1 MGGKEKSTLK
11 EISESLGKET
21 IDSFNTSTNRG
32 QSESY
37 GMNYQKLGKEL
48 KSQDELAVMDG
59 GKCILQV
66 RGVRPFFSDK
76 FDITRHKQYPMLL
89 DDNPEMGFNIEKYVS
104 DQKAMRLRL
113 SQQEKFTGYGVDM
126 TAAGQEVT
134 TVSATETE
142 TADTQNSEE
151 TEQRDNRLKLRTF
164 FTLFFEGDFLP
175 MNELNIS
182 AVDATAM
189 ETATTTSAPKHKWLS
204 KLTRGAKKATMFCT
218 VAGIMAST
226 CATQAF
232 AAGTGEVDTSSFIT
246 TACTVLKSVIC
257 LIGGGVSLWGVVNLL
272 EGYGN
277 DNPGAKSQGMKQ
289 LMAGLGL
296 ILLAII
302 LVPVLEGMM
311 TGAV

>member
-1 MGGKEKSTLK
+1 
-11 EISESLGKET
+11 
-21 IDSFNTSTNRG
+21 
-32 QSESY
+32 
-37 GMNYQKLGKEL
+37 
-48 KSQDELAVMDG
+48 
-59 GKCILQV
+59 
-66 RGVRPFFSDK
+66 
-76 FDITRHKQYPMLL
+76 
-89 DDNPEMGFNIEKYVS
+89 
-104 DQKAMRLRL
+104 
-113 SQQEKFTGYGVDM
+113 
-126 TAAGQEVT
+126 
-134 TVSATETE
+134 
-142 TADTQNSEE
+142 
-151 TEQRDNRLKLRTF
+151 
-164 FTLFFEGDFLP
+164 

-257 LIGGGVSLWGVVNLL
+257 LIGAGVGVWGVVNLL

-289 LMAGLGL
+289 LMAGAGV
-296 ILLAII
+296 AVVGMV
-302 LVPVLEGMM
+302 LVPLLSGLFSV
-311 TGAV
+311 